1 MAAKKPAKEHSAE
14 AARVRLRNTLWLIIN
29 AHGGSFTLN
38 KSHFKDYPGDEYVNI
53 ETSEDRAADTIT
65 FRATRVQTN

>member
-1 MAAKKPAKEHSAE
+1 MAKKTPATEHSAE
-14 AARVRLRNTLWLIIN
+14 AARLRLRNTLWLIIN

-38 KSHFKDYPGDEYVNI
+38 KSHFKDYPGDEYIDI

-65 FRATRVQTN
+65 FRATRM